1 MCYAGKTE
9 LLKHKTRCPHG
20 CLYCYWKDM
29 KGFEEIK
36 RKIATMNTDEL
47 IEFCGGDTCE
57 NVLCS
62 FVSDGDCCGN
72 NCKVSYDCGDCIKK
86 FLQRETR
93 VVR

>member
-1 MCYAGKTE
+1 MTN
-9 LLKHKTRCPHG
+9 
-20 CLYCYWKDM
+20 
-29 KGFEEIK
+29 FEEIK
-36 RKIATMNTDEL
+36 KKIANMNTDEL

-72 NCKVSYDCGDCIKK
+72 NCKVNYDCGGCIKK

-93 VVR
+93 GLVR

>member
-1 MCYAGKTE
+1 
-9 LLKHKTRCPHG
+9 
-20 CLYCYWKDM
+20 
-29 KGFEEIK
+29 
-36 RKIATMNTDEL
+36 MNTDEL

-93 VVR
+93 VNVLHSKQSTASAEARARNAQCQQTT

>member
-1 MCYAGKTE
+1 MTN
-9 LLKHKTRCPHG
+9 
-20 CLYCYWKDM
+20 
-29 KGFEEIK
+29 FEEIK

-47 IEFCGGDTCE
+47 IEFCGGDTGE

-72 NCKVSYDCGDCIKK
+72 NCKVSYDCGGCIKK

>member
-1 MCYAGKTE
+1 
-9 LLKHKTRCPHG
+9 
-20 CLYCYWKDM
+20 
-29 KGFEEIK
+29 
-36 RKIATMNTDEL
+36 MNTDEL

-93 VVR
+93 VLPLMRQGGSSYGEKSDLGETVHVCSRV

>member
-1 MCYAGKTE
+1 
-9 LLKHKTRCPHG
+9 
-20 CLYCYWKDM
+20 
-29 KGFEEIK
+29 
-36 RKIATMNTDEL
+36 MNIDEL

-62 FVSDGDCCGN
+62 FVSDGDYCGN
-72 NCKVSYDCGDCIKK
+72 NCKVSYDCGGCIKK

>member
-1 MCYAGKTE
+1 MTN
-9 LLKHKTRCPHG
+9 
-20 CLYCYWKDM
+20 
-29 KGFEEIK
+29 FEEIK
-36 RKIATMNTDEL
+36 KKIANMNIDEL

-72 NCKVSYDCGDCIKK
+72 NCKVSYDCGGCIKK